1 MKFTHYLQNLDFESI
16 ISTTF
21 LLPFFGIIVILKI
34 LSVILFSF
42 VPDDDDDDE
51 IHKVTISS
59 NWFSYLV
66 VASTIMIM
74 YDYFDRKDKLDFRFT
89 HTIVTDNQDGKLSK
103 NYNDH
108 GTETAEVTNS
118 GNVNSST
125 FSWDDIEITPEA
137 ENLIN
142 NANLTEKY
150 DGLSSEDLIKLKKIM
165 SDPNPDPLTR
175 NGETCSTGTKE
186 CKWCGKESNISG
198 TINTSKDLLRLI
210 VKPKSDDP
218 FEILASVVGAFTVS
232 PKACIVSYELPDES
246 QRKYQCMISDEKEF
260 CSLKCEKEFK
270 NNRGY

>member
-34 LSVILFSF
+34 LSVILYSF
-42 VPDDDDDDE
+42 VAEDDNDE
-51 IHKVTISS
+51 EIPKVTIFS
-59 NWFSYLV
+59 NWFSYLI

-74 YDYFDRKDKLDFRFT
+74 YDYFDRKEKLNFRFT
-89 HTIVTDNQDGKLSK
+89 HTIVIDNQNGKLTE
-103 NYNDH
+103 NYIDD
-108 GTETAEVTNS
+108 GSETAEVLNS

-125 FSWDDIEITPEA
+125 FSWDDIDITPEA

-165 SDPNPDPLTR
+165 SDPNPDPMKRDEEKCTM
-175 NGETCSTGTKE
+175 GTKE
-186 CKWCGKESNISG
+186 CKWCGKQMNVEGKIS
-198 TINTSKDLLRLI
+198 TSKSLLRL
-210 VKPKSDDP
+210 VVHPKTDDP
-218 FEILASVVGAFTVS
+218 VEALARLFGVFDVN
-232 PKACIVSYELPDES
+232 PKLCIQSYELADNYH
-246 QRKYQCMISDEKEF
+246 QKYQCIVNDVKEF

-270 NNRGY
+270 NNKGY